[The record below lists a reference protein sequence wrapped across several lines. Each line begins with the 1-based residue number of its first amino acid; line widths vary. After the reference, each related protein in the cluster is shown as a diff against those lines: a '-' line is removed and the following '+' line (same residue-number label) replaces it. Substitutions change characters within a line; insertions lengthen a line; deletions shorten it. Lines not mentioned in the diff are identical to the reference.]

1 MDYSLVERLNKAG
14 VEFKKDLTD
23 NSSSMIYML
32 MSYLLPVLLLWG
44 GLFLILRLMSRNCG
58 GMMGF
63 GMSTAKMYVQM
74 DTGVTF

>member
-44 GLFLILRLMSRNCG
+44 GLFLIFRLIRHIAVCRRCLASAG
-58 GMMGF
+58 KHAE
-63 GMSTAKMYVQM
+63 T
-74 DTGVTF
+74 